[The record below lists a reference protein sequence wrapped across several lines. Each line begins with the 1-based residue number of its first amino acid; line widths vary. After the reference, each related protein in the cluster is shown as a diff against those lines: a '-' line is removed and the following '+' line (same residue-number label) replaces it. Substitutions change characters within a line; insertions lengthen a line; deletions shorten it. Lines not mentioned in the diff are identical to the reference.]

1 MRAKES
7 YPHATGRQSTIRC
20 ECGAEILILPQVEL
34 MGKAIEAH
42 ATEHEL
48 KESHTAEAK
57 ATGERIRNLLI
68 KQVLRKVAQIEK

>member
-1 MRAKES
+1 MKAKES
-7 YPHATGRQSTIRC
+7 YLNATDSQSTIRC

-48 KESHTAEAK
+48 REPHTAKAK

-68 KQVLRKVAQIEK
+68 KQVLTKVAQNR